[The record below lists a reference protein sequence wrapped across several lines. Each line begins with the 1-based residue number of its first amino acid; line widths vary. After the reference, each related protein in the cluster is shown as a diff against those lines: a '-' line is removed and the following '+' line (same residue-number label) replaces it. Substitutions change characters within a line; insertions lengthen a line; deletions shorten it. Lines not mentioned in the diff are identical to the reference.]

1 MSCIFKNALP
11 LAQTSTTY
19 FYRTPFH
26 FALPPKIQND
36 LQKSGVRWIFEPIV
50 SGVRGNGIYGGS
62 KLNSLKYWGICSSKS
77 FEVQVQSNLLRD
89 LSFKS
94 GIREIKS

>member
-26 FALPPKIQND
+26 FALPPKIQTTYKN
-36 LQKSGVRWIFEPIV
+36 PV
-50 SGVRGNGIYGGS
+50 SGGFYNKK
-62 KLNSLKYWGICSSKS
+62 KLCKVPKDRHSEG
-77 FEVQVQSNLLRD
+77 
-89 LSFKS
+89 
-94 GIREIKS
+94 

>member
-26 FALPPKIQND
+26 FALPLKIQND
-36 LQKSGVRWIFEPIV
+36 LQKSGVQWIFEPIL
-50 SGVRGNGIYGGS
+50 SGVRENGIYGWANVQ
-62 KLNSLKYWGICSSKS
+62 KLLQLNSFYESFAACLTYNSK
-77 FEVQVQSNLLRD
+77 Q
-89 LSFKS
+89 
-94 GIREIKS
+94 GCAC